1 MRILLDH
8 GTPAPLR
15 QELPGHMVSTAYEM
29 GWAEL
34 DNGTLLTAADGSF
47 DIFITTDQNLRYQ
60 QNLTGRKLAIMVLPT
75 TSWRKIQ
82 RHLACVVAVVAAIR
96 PGDYHEVV
104 FTDSPPA
111 GSED

>member
-15 QELPGHMVSTAYEM
+15 QKLAGHLISTAYEM

-47 DIFITTDQNLRYQ
+47 DIFITTDQNLLYQ
-60 QNLTGRKLAIMVLPT
+60 QNLVGRKLAILALPT
-75 TSWRKIQ
+75 TSRPKIQ
-82 RHLACVVAVVAAIR
+82 RHLPAIIEAVEALQ
-96 PGDYHEVV
+96 PGEFREVV
-104 FTDSPPA
+104 FGD
-111 GSED
+111 